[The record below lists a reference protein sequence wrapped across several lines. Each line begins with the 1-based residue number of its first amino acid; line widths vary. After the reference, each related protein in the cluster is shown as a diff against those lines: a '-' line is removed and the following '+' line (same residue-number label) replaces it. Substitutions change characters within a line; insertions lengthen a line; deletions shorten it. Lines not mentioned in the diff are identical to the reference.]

1 MRAASESPDATLT
14 LAGIAYRTTFWSQ
27 VVRVLC
33 KAVGV
38 VVLARLVSPAD
49 HGLFAMAASVTFLLV
64 LLRDLGTSTAAI
76 QAPAL
81 SEEQK
86 TTLAWLNVGGGI
98 VLALLSAALSPLAAA
113 FFHEPAVA
121 PLLVTLSASF
131 LLTGL
136 NAWPRT
142 LLARELRYREVNLIE
157 TTAAVLGTVAMILAG
172 ELGAG
177 AYSFAAFLLV
187 SEASMLVAWRF
198 CPWRAVA
205 AARWSSAVGLVRT
218 GWQITRANLLVAA
231 TQQVD
236 AFLFGRWFGAAPL
249 GLYNRAGQVLQQPMM
264 HLATPFSQVLLATLS
279 RLGPQS
285 SEFSRHLRET
295 ANVIGYL
302 TLPLAALA
310 FAIPGEIVTVVL
322 GSAWPDAAPLLRWL
336 ALGAA
341 AIYLGAPAHQVAIA
355 AGRAERLTHL
365 TAASLAVLAAGLFLA
380 RPFGPVGL
388 AAAVGLANV
397 FLLVPKL
404 WWTSVGTR
412 VRLRDY
418 ADAFSGPLLFAGLLA
433 AGAAS
438 ARTLVET
445 SPTLVRLAIA
455 LAGAALAG
463 LAGALTIPRLRTEVR
478 AVWRRGFS
486 PRH

>member
-1 MRAASESPDATLT
+1 MSAGSASPDATLT
-14 LAGIAYRTTFWSQ
+14 LADIAYRTTFWAQ
-27 VVRVLC
+27 LVRVLC
-33 KAVGV
+33 KIAGV

-49 HGLFAMAASVTFLLV
+49 HGLFAMAASVTFILV

-76 QAPAL
+76 QSPTL

-98 VLALLSAALSPLAAA
+98 VLALIGAALSPLAAV

-121 PLLVTLSASF
+121 PLLVALSASF

-142 LLARELRYREVNLIE
+142 LLSRELRYREVNLIE
-157 TTAAVLGTVAMILAG
+157 TAGAVLGTIAMVTAG
-172 ELGAG
+172 ALGAG
-177 AYSFAAFLLV
+177 AYAFAAFLLV
-187 SEASMLVAWRF
+187 SEATMIVAWRF
-198 CPWRAVA
+198 CRWRAA
-205 AARWSSAVGLVRT
+205 APVRWGSAAGLVGT

-231 TQQVD
+231 AQQLD

-285 SEFSRHLRET
+285 PEFPRHLRET
-295 ANVIGYL
+295 ANLIGYL

-310 FAIPGEIVTVVL
+310 FAIPHEIVAVVL

-341 AIYLGAPAHQVAIA
+341 AIYLGAPANQVAIA
-355 AGRAERLTHL
+355 GGRAERLTHL
-365 TAASLAVLAAGLFLA
+365 TAASLAVLTTGLFLA
-380 RPFGPVGL
+380 RSFGPVGL
-388 AAAVGLANV
+388 SAAVGMANV
-397 FLLVPKL
+397 LLLVPKL
-404 WWTSVGTR
+404 WWTSAGTS

-418 ADAFSGPLLFAGLLA
+418 ADAFTGPLLFAGLLA
-433 AGAAS
+433 AGAATGR
-438 ARTLVET
+438 ALVDT
-445 SPTLVRLAIA
+445 SPTPARFA
-455 LAGAALAG
+455 AALAG
-463 LAGALTIPRLRTEVR
+463 TALAGLVGGLAIPRLRAEIR
-478 AVWRRGFS
+478 AVARRGIS
-486 PRH
+486 PRR